1 MGKNKNKK
9 QQKNKQEQEELTVS
23 SSLQSLLPF
32 VSICTPTFNR
42 RPFLENVSIPC
53 FRNFQYPKNRM
64 EWIIVDDGTDN
75 VEDLFA
81 TMKDENVHYHRLP
94 KKIPL
99 GHKRNLTHTFCKG
112 DIIIY
117 MDDDDYYP
125 PERISH
131 AVEMLQKNPSVLC
144 AGSSEIYLYFG
155 WDIQEMIAIAPS
167 KSPYHATAGTFAF
180 KKELLNMTKYA
191 NEKQFGEEYDFL
203 KAFSIPLVQLDP
215 LKTILCFPHIHN
227 TVDKR
232 QMLKNPPTSLYKSSK
247 TTKDFIKHD
256 YEEPILRFFTKEM
269 NELLQN
275 YVLGSPDNKPD
286 IVQKKKEIDEFLK
299 NADEQSFK
307 NALITFSSANGD
319 KKQLTVQQII
329 ELLNE
334 SEKENAFLKK
344 MIETM
349 LREKSNNTNTN
360 NTNTNNTNTT
370 TNNYLQTK
378 SNNDEIVKKALE
390 IIEKNDECQKDTYI
404 QLILSTLKEKDKKI
418 NELQFAKNTI
428 VSNETLQINDG
439 FCFIKP
445 LKTFN
450 DICD

>member
-9 QQKNKQEQEELTVS
+9 QQKNKQEQEELTMS
-23 SSLQSLLPF
+23 SSLQPLLPF

-94 KKIPL
+94 KKLPL

-125 PERISH
+125 PERIYH
-131 AVEMLQKNPSVLC
+131 AVEMLQNNPSVLC

-155 WDIQEMIAIAPS
+155 WDIQEMFAFDSSANNN
-167 KSPYHATAGTFAF
+167 KTKTFAF
-180 KKELLNMTKYA
+180 KRELLNTTNE
-191 NEKQFGEEYDFL
+191 NEKQFGEECDFL
-203 KAFSIPLVQLDP
+203 KTFSVPMVQLDP

-227 TVDKR
+227 AVDKR
-232 QMLKNPPTSLYKSSK
+232 QLLKNPSNFLHKSSK
-247 TTKDFIKHD
+247 TIKDFIKYD
-256 YEEPILRFFTKEM
+256 YEEPILRFFTEEM
-269 NELLQN
+269 NEMLQN
-275 YVLGSPDNKPD
+275 YDCGSPE
-286 IVQKKKEIDEFLK
+286 ITQKKEEIKENETK
-299 NADEQSFK
+299 NETENENSSK
-307 NALITFSSANGD
+307 NSLITFLSANGE
-319 KKQLTVQQII
+319 KKQLTIQEII

-334 SEKENAFLKK
+334 NEKENAFLKK
-344 MIETM
+344 MIETI
-349 LREKSNNTNTN
+349 LREKSNNK
-360 NTNTNNTNTT
+360 NTT

-418 NELQFAKNTI
+418 NELQLAKNTI
-428 VSNETLQINDG
+428 VSNETLQMNDG